1 MGKQTIFYQNILI
14 DYARHRKR
22 GEILKEVIDKYED
35 NVVIAISPIY
45 YEEFL
50 VEVLNENNVLAIEIQ
65 DEPENVLKRLVY
77 ADEND
82 NVFPIQM
89 NTEKEK
95 QYYLNDIKADI
106 KYYEKVY
113 EKIENKFKINGK
125 LPNEATDNLVRYI
138 DIIKNRKEN

>member
-1 MGKQTIFYQNILI
+1 
-14 DYARHRKR
+14 KR
-22 GEILKEVIDKYED
+22 GEILKEVIYKYED
-35 NVVIAISPIY
+35 NVVIAVSPIY

-82 NVFPIQM
+82 NVFTIQM

-125 LPNEATDNLVRYI
+125 LPNEATDNLVR
-138 DIIKNRKEN
+138 